1 MQITKIHTTGNDFII
16 CSDVQTAGKEAATRL
31 LDRKKGLGADGLIVV
46 KNDAEK
52 APEIQIFSPDGGE
65 ERANS
70 NALIA
75 AAKFIYDG
83 DNSKKESVI
92 KCGGESFTVRLS
104 VLKNR
109 VLCSWLDMP
118 SIKPRPM
125 EQLKYYHGIRGE
137 VLRACMAHPRVSLYS
152 LLGEHAVF
160 MLESAVA
167 VKKLEIR
174 DVCTRLSEVLFYG
187 ESIDLHF
194 AALSGENSLVMRSW
208 RCRGGE
214 MVSSGEGAVLSAYAA
229 VCGELIE
236 SERVI
241 VKTLGGSYCA
251 ELDGRSASLCAK
263 CETVFYGEA
272 I

>member
-1 MQITKIHTTGNDFII
+1 MQITKIHTTGSDFII
-16 CSDVQTAGKEAATRL
+16 CNGVQNTEKEVAKRL
-31 LDRKKGLGADGLIVV
+31 LDRKRGLGADGLITV
-46 KNDAEK
+46 KETAEN
-52 APEIQIFSPDGGE
+52 EFEMQIFSPDGIE
-65 ERANS
+65 QRVNS
-70 NALIA
+70 SSLIA
-75 AAKFIYDG
+75 VAKFIYDS
-83 DNSKKESVI
+83 DKSKKESLI
-92 KCGGESFTVRLS
+92 KCGEDALAVRLS
-104 VLKNR
+104 VLRER
-109 VLCSWLDMP
+109 VLCGWVDLP
-118 SIKPRPM
+118 KIKPRPM

-137 VLRACMAHPRVSLYS
+137 ILRGCLSHPRVSLYS

-160 MLESAVA
+160 MLESPSA

-187 ESIDLHF
+187 EKIDLHF

-208 RCRGGE
+208 RCRHGE
-214 MVSSGEGAVLSAYAA
+214 IISSGEGAALSAYAA

-241 VKTLGGSYCA
+241 VKTLGGSFCI
-251 ELDGRSASLCAK
+251 ELDGQNASLCAK

>member
-1 MQITKIHTTGNDFII
+1 MEITKIHTTGNDFII
-16 CSDVQTAGKEAATRL
+16 CEGVQNAEKEAAKRL
-31 LDRKKGLGADGLIVV
+31 LDRKKGLGADGLIIVRV
-46 KNDAEK
+46 RDDGEV
-52 APEIQIFSPDGGE
+52 EIQILSPDGKE
-65 ERANS
+65 EKVSS

-75 AAKFIYDG
+75 TAKFIYDG
-83 DNSKKESVI
+83 DVGRKENLI
-92 KCGGESFTVRLS
+92 KCGNERFSVRLS
-104 VLKNR
+104 VLKGR
-109 VLCSWLDMP
+109 VLCAWIDMP
-118 SIKPRPM
+118 KIKPRPM

-137 VLRACMAHPRVSLYS
+137 ILRSCLSHPRVSLYS

-160 MLESAVA
+160 MLESAAA
-167 VKKLEIR
+167 VKKLEIK
-174 DVCTRLSEVLFYG
+174 DICTRLSEVLFYG

-208 RCRGGE
+208 RCRKGE
-214 MVSSGEGAVLSAYAA
+214 IISSGEGATLSAYAA

-241 VKTLGGSYCA
+241 VKTLGGSFCV
-251 ELDGRSASLCAK
+251 ELDGQNASLCAK